1 MPASLESEPQDLPE
15 IPAVQDMMTWN
26 KEKVLRWIRQRD
38 PNILEEND
46 VDNFREQRIT
56 GRAFL
61 ASNVEFF
68 QRYCGLS
75 SGVGLGLQDLVE
87 EVKRGGKF
95 IPWDV
100 SQT

>member
-15 IPAVQDMMTWN
+15 IPAVQDMKTWN
-26 KEKVLRWIRQRD
+26 KEKVLRWIQQRD
-38 PNILEEND
+38 PNILEEGN
-46 VDNFREQRIT
+46 VDNFREQGFT

-68 QRYCGLS
+68 QQNCGLS
-75 SGVGLGLQDLVE
+75 PGVSLGLQDLVE
-87 EVKRGGKF
+87 EVKREGKF

-100 SQT
+100 T